1 MNALTNKKEINYWL
15 VFLPLIFTLFPS
27 PFENSQFI
35 AYPVIGLIIIG
46 LVINNKHFLSYNLNS
61 ILVFILIY
69 MVLLSILIGINI
81 LINMENTN
89 ASSLVHIFKP
99 IFFSLILLI
108 SYLLA
113 KESNYNQIVNSLL
126 TMAYL
131 LLASELVI
139 SFFQVLDI
147 NILNS
152 IYNNKKATGIGEKLR
167 IVGTLGNPNIL
178 AWVISQIAI
187 IVLLFEKRKS
197 FKIAGIC
204 LAIILIILTG
214 SRSFTLLTPI
224 MLIFC
229 YLLIQKVNYKLI
241 FFVLPMAVIFAITLF
256 KGFIWFLYEY
266 KEVFPYLAQIT
277 NILES
282 GNLRSINSYDLRIG
296 IWQNGLERMG
306 DSWLFGIGP
315 GIVNTMDN
323 DYLFALVNYGAIYL
337 IIQIILYLVIGL
349 LFLLTSNLKFRVL
362 GVQSLLIT
370 FVISFQADTI
380 SGWTYPFLIF
390 FYTGILI
397 GTIEKN
403 ETIHT
408 VEFKNKV
415 IKQR

>member
-1 MNALTNKKEINYWL
+1 MNALTNEKEINFWL
-15 VFLPLIFTLFPS
+15 VFVPLIFTLFPS

-46 LVINNKHFLSYNLNS
+46 LVINNKNFLSYSLNS
-61 ILVFILIY
+61 MLVFILIY
-69 MVLLSILIGINI
+69 MLLLSILIGINI
-81 LINMENTN
+81 LINMENAN

-99 IFFSLILLI
+99 IFFSMILLI

-113 KESNYNQIVNSLL
+113 KESSYDQIVNSLL

-139 SFFQVLDI
+139 SLFQVLDI

-178 AWVISQIAI
+178 AWIISQIAI
-187 IVLLFEKRKS
+187 IVLLFEKRRT
-197 FKIAGIC
+197 FKIVGIS

-214 SRSFTLLTPI
+214 SRSFTLLTPSI
-224 MLIFC
+224 LIFS
-229 YLLIQKVNYKLI
+229 YLLIQKINYKLI
-241 FFVLPMAVIFAITLF
+241 FFVLPMAVILSIALF

-282 GNLRSINSYDLRIG
+282 GNLRSVNSYDLRIG

-315 GIVNTMDN
+315 GVVNTMDN
-323 DYLFALVNYGAIYL
+323 DYLYALVNYGAIYL
-337 IIQIILYLVIGL
+337 IIQIILYLIIGMF
-349 LFLLTSNLKFRVL
+349 FLLTTNLKFRVL

-397 GTIEKN
+397 RTIEKN

-408 VEFKNKV
+408 VDFKSKL
-415 IKQR
+415 IK

>member
-1 MNALTNKKEINYWL
+1 MNALTNEKEINFWL
-15 VFLPLIFTLFPS
+15 VFVPLIFTLFPS

-46 LVINNKHFLSYNLNS
+46 LVINNKNFLSYSLNS
-61 ILVFILIY
+61 MLVFILIY
-69 MVLLSILIGINI
+69 MLLLSILIGINI
-81 LINMENTN
+81 LINVENAN

-99 IFFSLILLI
+99 IFFSMILLI

-113 KESNYNQIVNSLL
+113 KESSYDQIVNSLL

-139 SFFQVLDI
+139 SLFQVLDI

-178 AWVISQIAI
+178 AWIISQIAI
-187 IVLLFEKRKS
+187 IVLLFEKRRT
-197 FKIAGIC
+197 FKIVGIS

-214 SRSFTLLTPI
+214 SRSFTLLTPSI
-224 MLIFC
+224 LIFS
-229 YLLIQKVNYKLI
+229 YLLIQKINYKLI
-241 FFVLPMAVIFAITLF
+241 FFVLPMAVILSIALF

-282 GNLRSINSYDLRIG
+282 GNLRSVNSYDLRIG

-315 GIVNTMDN
+315 GVVNTMDN
-323 DYLFALVNYGAIYL
+323 DYLYALVNYGAIYL
-337 IIQIILYLVIGL
+337 IIQIILYLIIGMF
-349 LFLLTSNLKFRVL
+349 FLLTTNLKFRVL

-397 GTIEKN
+397 RTIEKN

-408 VEFKNKV
+408 VDFKSKL
-415 IKQR
+415 IK